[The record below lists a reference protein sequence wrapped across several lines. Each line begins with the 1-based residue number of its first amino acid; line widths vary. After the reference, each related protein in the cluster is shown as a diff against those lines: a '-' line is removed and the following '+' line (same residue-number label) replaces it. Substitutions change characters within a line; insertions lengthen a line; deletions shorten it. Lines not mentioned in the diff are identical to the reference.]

1 MIHIF
6 KFITTA
12 IITFN
17 LMVSST
23 PAEGI
28 DPTCRSTQ
36 VITTLKETWPALFAC
51 YFGIPN
57 AEDSEITL
65 VFSLRRDG
73 TLIGKPKVTAKN
85 IRGDETQQRA
95 FENSI
100 MEAIERALPLPFS
113 DSMGSAIAGRVLSV
127 RIKGDGDWSVRY

>member
-6 KFITTA
+6 KFIVTSIVTLS
-12 IITFN
+12 
-17 LMVSST
+17 LMVAPSS
-23 PAEGI
+23 AESI
-28 DPTCRSTQ
+28 DPNCRSTET
-36 VITTLKETWPALFAC
+36 VTTLKETWPALFAC

-85 IRGDETQQRA
+85 IQGNEAQQRA
-95 FENSI
+95 FENSVL
-100 MEAIERALPLPFS
+100 EAIEKALPLPFS
-113 DSMGSAIAGRVLSV
+113 DSMGTAIAGRVLAV
-127 RIKGDGDWSVRY
+127 RIKGDGGWSVRY